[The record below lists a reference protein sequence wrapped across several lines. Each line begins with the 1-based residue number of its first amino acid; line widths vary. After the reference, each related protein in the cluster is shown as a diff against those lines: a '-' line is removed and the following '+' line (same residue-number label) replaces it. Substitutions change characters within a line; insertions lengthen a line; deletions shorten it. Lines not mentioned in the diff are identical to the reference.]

1 MARNI
6 RYITVYSRR
15 VQPRRRAEPRMSN
28 SDDAGKAWFCII
40 LGGLIFLAFRLFT

>member
-1 MARNI
+1 MVRPVHH
-6 RYITVYSRR
+6 ITVHSRR
-15 VQPRRRAEPRMSN
+15 VQPRRRAESRMSN